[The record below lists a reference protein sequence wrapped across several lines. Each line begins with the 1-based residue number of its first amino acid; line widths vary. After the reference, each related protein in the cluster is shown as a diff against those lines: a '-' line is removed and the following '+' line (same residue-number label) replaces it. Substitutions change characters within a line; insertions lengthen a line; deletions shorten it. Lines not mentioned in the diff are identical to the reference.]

1 MPTTRTQQ
9 KLLDKEIDFN
19 RKDEHNNKVTII
31 KKWGTPDRYLDQY
44 FNTKEKWD
52 TLNTYNLLYVLQ
64 NKASQKRNVYK
75 IGVSTG
81 SFRLKNYIDYN
92 GGRTDIPYLTMGSTE
107 DKDSCLGIYL
117 WYLAGQKNRL
127 NSAKWKTTKDD
138 REISDTYRT
147 KLTWNKQREAFLK
160 KALKKKNLQQSK
172 GMSGL

>member
-9 KLLDKEIDFN
+9 KLLDKEIDFS

-31 KKWGTPDRYLDQY
+31 KRWGTPDRYLDQY

-64 NKASQKRNVYK
+64 NKASRKRYVFK

-81 SFRLKNYIDYN
+81 SFRINNYIDYN
-92 GGRTDIPYLTMGSTE
+92 EGRTDIPYLKMGSPE
-107 DKDSCLGIYL
+107 DKESCLGIYL

-127 NSAKWKTTKDD
+127 NSAKWKTTKDS
-138 REISDTYRT
+138 REIEDSYRT
-147 KLTWNKQREAFLK
+147 NLTWNKQREKFFK
-160 KALKKKNLQQSK
+160 TEF
-172 GMSGL
+172 

>member
-9 KLLDKEIDFN
+9 KLLDKEIDFS

-44 FNTKEKWD
+44 FNNKEKWD

-64 NKASQKRNVYK
+64 NKASRERYVYK

-81 SFRLKNYIDYN
+81 SFRIKNYIDYN
-92 GGRTDIPYLTMGSTE
+92 GGRTDIPYLKMGSTK
-107 DKDSCLGIYL
+107 DKESCLGIYL

-127 NSAKWKTTKDD
+127 NSAKWKTTKDA
-138 REISDTYRT
+138 REIEDSYRT
-147 KLTWNKQREAFLK
+147 NLTWNKQREAFLK
-160 KALKKKNLQQSK
+160 KAL
-172 GMSGL
+172 